1 MVSKPDV
8 KAFFDEDTNTVTY
21 TVADPASKICA
32 IIDPVL
38 DFDPASG
45 RTSTRSAD
53 QVIDYINSNGLEL
66 AWILETHAHADHIS
80 AASYLKSKTG
90 GRTGTSRLITS
101 VQTTFKEIF
110 NLGDEFATNG
120 EQFDYLFDDGDRL
133 DLGTMKIKVMHTPGH
148 TPACL
153 TYVVGDAAF
162 IGDTMF
168 MPDFGTARTD
178 FPGGD
183 AATLYRSIQRIFELP
198 AETRLFVCHDYK
210 APGRDEFAWET
221 SVNEERLHNIHIH
234 DGTTELEFVE
244 FRNKRDAS
252 LGMPKLILPSIQVNI
267 RAGEWPSADDN
278 GVVYLKIPVD
288 AL

>member
-1 MVSKPDV
+1 MTFRPDV
-8 KAFFDEDTNTVTY
+8 KAFFDEETNTVTY
-21 TVADPASKICA
+21 TVADPTSGNCA

-53 QVIDYINSNGLEL
+53 EVLDYINMNGLEVT
-66 AWILETHAHADHIS
+66 WILETHAHADHLS
-80 AASYLKSKTG
+80 AAAYLKSKTG
-90 GRTGTSRLITS
+90 GRTGTSKHITS
-101 VQTTFKEIF
+101 VQATFKEIF

-120 EQFDYLFDDGDRL
+120 DQFDCLFDDGDRL
-133 DLGTMKIKVMHTPGH
+133 ELGTTNIRTMHTPGH

-153 TYVVGDAAF
+153 TYLVGDAAF

-168 MPDFGTARTD
+168 MPDFGSARTD

-183 AATLYRSIQRIFELP
+183 AATLYRSIQRIFGLP

-210 APGRDEFAWET
+210 APGRDEYAWET
-221 SVNEERLHNIHIH
+221 TVSEERLHNVHIH

-244 FRNKRDAS
+244 FRNQRDAS

-267 RAGEWPSADDN
+267 RAGEWPPADDN